1 MLGRLRE
8 IDDELAQLPQQ
19 LKPLEVQVE
28 RGREI
33 MEQSGQ
39 NNPLRMSLPLLLRQV
54 ERQQVENLGWLA
66 GQQSINPAM
75 VANSVAKLLLTTLGK
90 APAPGATTF
99 TPYETSLPELVRIED
114 GGGMPV
120 GMLESALLR
129 KLFAQ
134 PWLAADPKMRAH
146 IMENLKK
153 EASNNARWLPDP
165 KPQLMDEEG
174 RSLVGEGAGAFGGYF
189 SAAAVVA
196 IGMQFYRL
204 SPPTRAF
211 SVLGNTLG
219 ILTDETHF
227 KKLNTSFITSATTA
241 ERGRALMVVA
251 YVHYIRSI
259 QTGSYDREHGKIM
272 DALASAEVALDSG
285 KKRIDRLREA
295 RSEIV
300 MQSAGLIGI
309 VMTVLAILIYV
320 VYSLVT
326 GDEPPVEPPK

>member
-33 MEQSGQ
+33 VEQSGQ
-39 NNPLRMSLPLLLRQV
+39 NNPLRLSLPRLLRQV
-54 ERQQVENLGWLA
+54 ERQQIENLGWLA

-75 VANSVAKLLLTTLGK
+75 VANAVAKLLLTTLGK
-90 APAPGATTF
+90 VPAPGATTF
-99 TPYETSLPELVRIED
+99 PPYETLLPELVRVED

-196 IGMQFYRL
+196 IGMHIYRL

-227 KKLNTSFITSATTA
+227 KKLNTSFISSATTA

-285 KKRIDRLREA
+285 KKRIDRLRDA

-320 VYSLVT
+320 VYSLLT
-326 GDEPPVEPPK
+326 GDEPPVEPPR